1 MTATNACKLGHE
13 YTPENLRI
21 VTIRGKETRQC
32 RQCDKDRAQAKR
44 DRLRGDKVKC
54 AKPLKEQCFRGHP
67 LEGDNLY
74 LYETKWGPQRRC
86 RACEEVR
93 RQGRITSGQ
102 TVAPTKTHCLRGHPL
117 EGDNVSYR
125 ADGFAVCKA
134 CLVVR
139 TMKHKNANYDEVL
152 DAKARNRRA
161 AKDAALEAA
170 KARILAIYAEPLDDD
185 ELIRRLREALPPAE
199 Q

>member
-54 AKPLKEQCFRGHP
+54 ARPLKEQCFRGHP

-74 LYETKWGPQRRC
+74 LYETKWGTAAKVPG
-86 RACEEVR
+86 VR
-93 RQGRITSGQ
+93 RGAASG
-102 TVAPTKTHCLRGHPL
+102 
-117 EGDNVSYR
+117 
-125 ADGFAVCKA
+125 AD
-134 CLVVR
+134 
-139 TMKHKNANYDEVL
+139 H
-152 DAKARNRRA
+152 
-161 AKDAALEAA
+161 
-170 KARILAIYAEPLDDD
+170 
-185 ELIRRLREALPPAE
+185 IRSDCGSD
-199 Q
+199 